1 MTPQN
6 KDRNLLRRLREGVLV
21 CDGAMGT
28 LLASEGYR
36 SGDALELL
44 SVERPDAIRAVHR
57 AYVEAGAELILT
69 NTFQATS
76 PALARHGLADRMSEL
91 VEAAVGLARGE
102 AGDRAFVGGDIGPTG
117 KILEPYGDY
126 PEDEARTAFAEQ
138 ARLLVEGGVD
148 LLLLETFSSLEEIE
162 IAAQAATETGVP
174 VACSM
179 SFDPSGRTAFGVT
192 PEQAASRLEAAG
204 AAIVGANCG
213 TVTPLEIV
221 DIVAKFKAATDLP
234 IMVQPNAGRPQQT
247 AAGTVYPEGP
257 EAMAEAAARQ
267 REAGA
272 SIIGTCCGSTPEHT
286 KAIVARL
293 SQP

>member
-1 MTPQN
+1 MTSRGQHR
-6 KDRNLLRRLREGVLV
+6 DLLGRLREGVLI

-28 LLASEGYR
+28 LLAREGYR
-36 SGDALELL
+36 AGDALELL

-69 NTFQATS
+69 NTFQANS
-76 PALARHGLADRMSEL
+76 PALARHDLADRMSEL
-91 VEAAVGLARGE
+91 VTAAVALARGE
-102 AGDRAFVGGDIGPTG
+102 AGDRVFVGGDIGPTG

-126 PEDEARTAFAEQ
+126 PEAEARTAFADQ
-138 ARLLVEGGVD
+138 ARLLVEGGAD
-148 LLLLETFSSLEEIE
+148 LIVLETFSSLEEIE
-162 IAAQAATETGVP
+162 IAAQAAVETGVP
-174 VACSM
+174 IAASM

-192 PEQAASRLEAAG
+192 PEQAASRLQAAG

-221 DIVAKFKAATDLP
+221 EVVAKFKAATDLP

-257 EAMAEAAARQ
+257 ETMAEAAVRQ

-272 SIIGTCCGSTPEHT
+272 TIIGTCCGSTPEHT
-286 KAIVARL
+286 RAIVARL
-293 SQP
+293 VQS